1 MSATAELT
9 PAQARPR
16 TFVWTV
22 HLLNGVVKAVRAGG
36 IVVTDSGDLL
46 FYSSGRIPIQGWAAG
61 EWVSFVKNKDI
72 D

>member
-1 MSATAELT
+1 MSVSAELT
-9 PAQARPR
+9 SQQTKPR

-22 HLLNGVVKAVRAGG
+22 HLLNDAVKAVRAGG